1 MIFVL
6 FFMLIALIFFVL
18 KLALCI
24 ANGFSLL
31 YNKLGI
37 DSEFWGDKNV

>member
-37 DSEFWGDKNV
+37 DEDFWGGKDV

>member
-1 MIFVL
+1 MIFII

-24 ANGFSLL
+24 SNGFALL

-37 DSEFWGDKNV
+37 DSGFWGDKDV